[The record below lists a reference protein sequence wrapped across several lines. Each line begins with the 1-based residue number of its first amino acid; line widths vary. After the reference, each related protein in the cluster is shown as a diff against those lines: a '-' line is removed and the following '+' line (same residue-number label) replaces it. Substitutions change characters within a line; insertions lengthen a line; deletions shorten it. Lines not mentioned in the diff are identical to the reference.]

1 MKRFQV
7 SKVVVGVSG
16 AAVCLIV
23 TLFVLFP
30 TESSRWLGVVQSE
43 LASRIAPLFP
53 AKTSS
58 PFEIKVNSIPLNCS
72 AAEAE
77 AFIGRKPTRVEILK
91 GILASPTSFHA
102 ADTEYV
108 KNYEKDELKK
118 QSNDVAFVH
127 VGVKNYELMIWHEEG
142 LNGTVVLDEN
152 GKVVGRWTWK

>member
-1 MKRFQV
+1 MKQFQV
-7 SKVVVGVSG
+7 SKVVAGASV
-16 AAVCLIV
+16 AAVCVVV
-23 TLFVLFP
+23 TLFVLLP
-30 TESSRWLGVVQSE
+30 TESSKWLGVVHAE

-58 PFEIKVNSIPLNCS
+58 PFQIKVNSIPLNCS

-77 AFIGRKPTRVEILK
+77 SFIGRKPTRVEVLK

-102 ADTEYV
+102 VDSEYV
-108 KNYEKDELKK
+108 KNYENDGLNK
-118 QSNDVAFVH
+118 QSIDVAFEA
-127 VGVKNYELMIWHEEG
+127 VGVKNYELMIWHDEG